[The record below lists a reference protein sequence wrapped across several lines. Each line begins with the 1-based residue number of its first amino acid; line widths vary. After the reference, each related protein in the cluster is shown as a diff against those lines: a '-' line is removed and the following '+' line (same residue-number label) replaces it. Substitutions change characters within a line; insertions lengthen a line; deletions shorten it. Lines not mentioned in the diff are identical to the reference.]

1 MSCIVLLISPIA
13 SVAEIVNSEEK
24 KLLDVLT
31 QIYQDHFTPHRTIFD
46 DFYTYLA
53 EIPRTLDM
61 CALSDEVNKVLFK
74 VYRATIVTASGN
86 ELLVR
91 QPEAYQQCFY
101 DYFITTNAVTVKR
114 FYDRFEKSFRRFW
127 YFMRSRKIIK
137 DVANRLIEYSV
148 FTESCQKSLL
158 KAMDCARCSG
168 YADIKVCH
176 NLCMNTWRGCLVD
189 FKEVGTAFATIY
201 ASLKSLENQMLSLF
215 NPDNSFRSLQSGFV
229 TFTSSATSSHQEEIP
244 KVQIYDVDDLI
255 L

>member
-1 MSCIVLLISPIA
+1 
-13 SVAEIVNSEEK
+13 VNSEEK
-24 KLLDVLT
+24 KLLDLLT
-31 QIYQDHFTPHRTIFD
+31 QIYQNHFAPHRTIFN

-91 QPEAYQQCFY
+91 QPAAYQQCFY
-101 DYFITTNAVTVKR
+101 NYFITTNAITVKR

-127 YFMRSRKIIK
+127 YFMRSRKIIR
-137 DVANRLIEYSV
+137 DVAKDLIEYSM
-148 FTESCQKSLL
+148 FTSSCQKSLL
-158 KAMDCARCSG
+158 QATDCAKCSG

-189 FKEVGTAFATIY
+189 FKEVGTAFSTMY
-201 ASLKSLENQMLSLF
+201 ASLKSLEEQMLSQF
-215 NPDNSFRSLQSGFV
+215 NPDHSFRSLQSGFV
-229 TFTSSATSSHQEEIP
+229 TFTSTVSNTHREEIS
-244 KVQIYDVDDLI
+244 KVTVLNIC
-255 L
+255 